1 MTKNKPLSHYVP
13 KFSNKYW
20 ADESNFMS
28 YFWCDY
34 TSSVKK
40 ESRGKKQWGRM
51 RGLYTWAVENALD
64 KDLETKVAPLYE
76 KLITY
81 NELNKDERFLWSQF
95 ILSQLVIT
103 PSYIKYEKKLV
114 ELTGV
119 KSEPICDRVG
129 CQECLDLNFVANR
142 NWLLLKTHC
151 DDYLVRTDN
160 PVLQTG
166 FIELPNSYIIYP
178 LTPHLCFVATPMSDN
193 WNPLEFN
200 TNPTIG
206 YEMPKGWAHMVNFY
220 LAKSAYRSLILSPEH
235 AGVISDIMFTDIL
248 GSYTQPPFSLHV
260 TEQEFADSAF
270 DSIRR
275 IMSITD
281 EYDYP
286 DWEIERLTPNY
297 PENTIEEEIGH
308 SS

>member
-1 MTKNKPLSHYVP
+1 MAKKKPLSHYVP

-28 YFWCDY
+28 YFWCEY
-34 TSSVKK
+34 TTSVKK
-40 ESRGKKQWGRM
+40 ESKGKKQWGRK
-51 RGLYTWAVENALD
+51 RGLYTWEVENSLD
-64 KDLETKVAPLYE
+64 KDLETKVAPIYE

-81 NELNKDERFLWSQF
+81 NELSRDERFLWAQF
-95 ILSQLVIT
+95 LLSQLVRT
-103 PSYIKYEKKLV
+103 PSYIEYEKTAV

-119 KSEPICDRVG
+119 KSKPMCDRVG

-166 FIELPNSYIIYP
+166 FIELRNSYLVYP
-178 LTPHLCFVATPMSDN
+178 LTPHLCFVATPMSEN
-193 WNPLEFN
+193 WNPFEQN
-200 TNPTIG
+200 SNPTMG

-220 LAKSAYRSLILSPEH
+220 LAKSAYRSLILSPDH
-235 AGVISDIMFTDIL
+235 AGVISDTMFTEVL

-260 TEQEFADSAF
+260 TEVENVWPAYE
-270 DSIRR
+270 SIRK
-275 IMSITD
+275 IMSIAD
-281 EYDYP
+281 GCDYP
-286 DWEIERLTPNY
+286 EWGIEKLTPDY
-297 PENTIEEEIGH
+297 PENAIT
-308 SS
+308 